1 MFDSKWLEHHGLK
14 NMDPRK
20 KQAILQLMKE
30 TDGKPMNQCIP
41 TLMKTNQN
49 LKSQGLT
56 FTKSETATLI
66 ELMSANMTP
75 QEQQQA
81 TILMQMMNRM
91 K

>member
-1 MFDSKWLEHHGLK
+1 MFESKWLDHPGLK
-14 NMDPRK
+14 NMDLRK

-41 TLMKTNQN
+41 ALMKTNQS

-56 FTKSETATLI
+56 FTKSETATI
-66 ELMSANMTP
+66 VELMSANMTP

-81 TILMQMMNRM
+81 TMLMQMMNRM